1 MLILISMRNEIR
13 EAIPC
18 PQYSHVNNKP
28 RRTATD
34 VNSIE
39 TFTLNAI

>member
-1 MLILISMRNEIR
+1 MLILISTRNEIR

-18 PQYSHVNNKP
+18 SQYSHVNKKS
-28 RRTATD
+28 RRRATD

-39 TFTLNAI
+39 AFTLNAI